1 MRKLIAAAAVCLLL
15 IGCIP
20 PADVGTPSTTLAE
33 STTTTETTTT
43 TTSTTTS
50 TTTTTVLD
58 ASGIFEIT
66 DGRII
71 DPDGE
76 VFYPVG
82 ANIAVKQG
90 IFETGYTFNVHGT
103 GTGRSQQVQQWGWN
117 IVRATLICVPP
128 SDGPSLNQVN
138 TGLDNFIA
146 EYTAKKIV
154 VMVEC
159 HDLTG
164 RDPSPQAAEAL
175 TNFMV
180 GVAKRHR
187 DNPYVWLNPYNEP
200 FATNNVTGWLA
211 LQENALSRIREVSP
225 TGVFVADLLGYGQGV
240 VALMS
245 DPKVSALATQNS
257 NVLISWH
264 AWGAVGSAND
274 ANLNI
279 SKARHKEIFEWIK
292 ANKVPVII
300 GEFGDPLTLDE
311 GTAGPPIWNRN
322 GAYAVMELA
331 PQYGIGLIWWH
342 ATGDSGIWLTYSLMA
357 NRTPLWGALP
367 DGTGLSAAGQVF
379 WNITH

>member
-274 ANLNI
+274 ANPNI
-279 SKARHKEIFEWIK
+279 SKARHKETFEWIK

-311 GTAGPPIWNRN
+311 GTAGLPIWNRN

-367 DGTGLSAAGQVF
+367 DGDGLSAAGKVF